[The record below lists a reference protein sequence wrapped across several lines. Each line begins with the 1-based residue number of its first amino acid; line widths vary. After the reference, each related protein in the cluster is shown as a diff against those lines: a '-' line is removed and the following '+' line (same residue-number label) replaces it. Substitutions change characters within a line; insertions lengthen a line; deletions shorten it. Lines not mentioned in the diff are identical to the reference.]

1 MGSPLYR
8 RRYARRVIG
17 LVSMAVLLLVAA
29 CSSGGGGNGKV
40 TLVYAGFGGDFGK
53 AEESAYIQ
61 PYMKLHPNVKIV
73 YDDTVDF
80 AKMKAMVQS
89 HNVTWDIF
97 TGDLIVRDAQDY
109 MEKLDCKIVPCS
121 QIVKANNVNPY
132 VSVYY
137 SYAEVLTYNKQA
149 FGSNPPKTWQDFF
162 NTKKYPGKRA
172 LNNQA
177 PYIDD
182 LIAALMGDGVAPN
195 KIWPNLDVKR
205 ALAELSTIKNDT
217 VWYTS
222 NQQCAQMVQD
232 GEASM
237 GLCLNGRVYD
247 AEQSGANKL
256 AVSWD
261 KPIVGYGAIS
271 IPKGSAHVDE
281 AMKFI
286 AYVLNKN
293 VNARLSK
300 YIPYGPTNK
309 EAFNK
314 ADPKT
319 ASWLPSAHLSGP
331 YAQYDWNDF
340 AQYGTA
346 AVNQFQAWLQG

>member
-1 MGSPLYR
+1 MVSPRYR
-8 RRYARRVIG
+8 RRSARRVTG
-17 LVSMAVLLLVAA
+17 LVSMAVLLMSA
-29 CSSGGGGNGKV
+29 CSGGGSGGGEV

-61 PYMKLHPNVKIV
+61 PYMKEHPNVKIV

-89 HNVTWDIF
+89 QNVTWDVF
-97 TGDLIVRDAQDY
+97 TGDLIVRDAKDY
-109 MEKLDCKIVPCS
+109 MEPLDCKVIPCS

-137 SYAEVLTYNKQA
+137 SYADILTYNKQM
-149 FGSNPPKTWQDFF
+149 FGSNPPRTWADFF
-162 NTKKYPGKRA
+162 NTKKFPGKRA
-172 LNNQA
+172 MDNQA

-182 LIAALMGDGVAPN
+182 LVIALMADGVSPN
-195 KIWPNLDVKR
+195 KVWPNLDVKR
-205 ALAELSTIKNDT
+205 ALAKLSTIKGDT

-222 NQQCAQMVQD
+222 NQQCAQMVRD

-247 AEQSGANKL
+247 AIQAGATNL
-256 AVSWD
+256 GVSWD
-261 KPIVGYGAIS
+261 KPLVGYGAIS
-271 IPKGSAHVDE
+271 VPKGSPHVDE

-286 AYVLNKN
+286 GYVLDKS
-293 VNARLSK
+293 VNARLSR

-309 EAFNK
+309 EAFNSVDK
-314 ADPKT
+314 KT

-340 AQYGTA
+340 ANYGTD
-346 AVNQFQAWLQG
+346 AVDQFQSWLQG